1 MAAKVCQ
8 ECGGLVASSLSVC
21 PHCGHPVDGSM
32 NTGQP
37 YGNTSGYGNAGQQP
51 CGSVNPYNSIGWPIV
66 ALLLFWP
73 CAIASFIYYS
83 RSDEE
88 WRRGNVANAQH
99 YGELS
104 KKWGKA
110 TIWICIIPIIL
121 LVLIALL
128 ALASEL

>member
-37 YGNTSGYGNAGQQP
+37 YGNTSGYGNAGHRLRET
-51 CGSVNPYNSIGWPIV
+51 VNPYNSIGWPIV

-73 CAIASFIYYS
+73 CAIASFIYYFQS
-83 RSDEE
+83 NDE
-88 WRRGNVANAQH
+88 WNRGNDQGARLL
-99 YGELS
+99 GESS

-110 TIWICIIPIIL
+110 ALWIFIIPFVLLIFIL
-121 LVLIALL
+121 ILG
-128 ALASEL
+128 LASEL